1 MRKLIQKT
9 TKQLQK
15 TFDNYAL
22 IATSNGEGT
31 LQMIGNLGIVL
42 QAFLGEDFEKRV
54 TDEDLDHMIR
64 FFDAFTKILKKK
76 RKRG

>member
-1 MRKLIQKT
+1 MIQKT

-15 TFDNYAL
+15 TFDNYVL

-31 LQMIGNLGIVL
+31 LQMIGNMGIVL

-64 FFDAFTKILKKK
+64 FFDGFTKILKMK